1 MFWNALS
8 CYTNKLHK
16 KWFSK
21 RLCCRCTCCG
31 NSHGKQTDY
40 RVDGSWCINALTAG
54 GGSTFVWDNDD
65 NNNDIPELETLH

>member
-1 MFWNALS
+1 M
-8 CYTNKLHK
+8 
-16 KWFSK
+16 
-21 RLCCRCTCCG
+21 CCRCTCCG